1 MIVNFPY
8 ECGEYVR
15 SKYKTAKLRKV
26 AHNHAVLSD
35 FNVVANSRRF
45 DNGVGAD
52 VDKVANFHRIVVECT
67 TISLVRR
74 SARAKSHCY

>member
-45 DNGVGAD
+45 DNGVGAN
-52 VDKVANFHRIVVECT
+52 VDKVANLHRIVVECT

-74 SARAKSHCY
+74 SARAKSQCY